1 MGNSIETESY
11 MAQSKELEYI
21 AYRRENLKE
30 HGRLF
35 FKFLKLFYVLV
46 FRIDIWGICQADI
59 KSIYGLKGDNW
70 RGWVLNK

>member
-1 MGNSIETESY
+1 MARETLTHWIGSRGELSEMGNSIETESY

-46 FRIDIWGICQADI
+46 FRIDI
-59 KSIYGLKGDNW
+59 
-70 RGWVLNK
+70 